1 VPTLDAQ
8 YLDKAAADV
17 LKMLESKDD
26 IDQIRACKALPA
38 LVKHAA
44 AGNKIL
50 SERTFQRVLDLGG
63 VSDTESLMVQIH
75 ASQTLSLLA
84 RYGS

>member
-1 VPTLDAQ
+1 MPQLDAQ

-44 AGNKIL
+44 VGNKIL
-50 SERTFQRVLDLGG
+50 SESTFQRVLDLGG
-63 VSDTESLMVQIH
+63 VSETKSLMVQIH

-84 RYGS
+84 RHGS

>member
-1 VPTLDAQ
+1 VPQLDAQ

-44 AGNKIL
+44 VGNKIL
-50 SERTFQRVLDLGG
+50 SESTFQRVLDLGG
-63 VSDTESLMVQIH
+63 VSETKSLMVQIH

-84 RYGS
+84 RHGS

>member
-8 YLDKAAADV
+8 YLDKAAADM
-17 LKMLESKDD
+17 LKMLENKDN
-26 IDQIRACKALPA
+26 IDQIWACKALPA

-44 AGNKIL
+44 VGHKIL
-50 SERTFQRVLDLGG
+50 SKLTFQCVLDLGG
-63 VSDTESLMVQIH
+63 VSEMKLLMVQIH

-84 RYGS
+84 HHGS

>member
-1 VPTLDAQ
+1 MPKLDVQ

-44 AGNKIL
+44 VGNKIL
-50 SERTFQRVLDLGG
+50 SESTFQRVLDLGG
-63 VSDTESLMVQIH
+63 VSETKSLMVQIH

-84 RYGS
+84 RHGS